1 MKSNKLIYTTAC
13 DLFSLGVIFHIM
25 ILGKSPFSGRSV
37 NEVLEQNKS
46 CKINYDTFEYN
57 QLPNSCK
64 ILVYLG
70 LSLLKGL
77 L

>member
-1 MKSNKLIYTTAC
+1 
-13 DLFSLGVIFHIM
+13 M
-25 ILGKSPFSGRSV
+25 ILGKSPFLGKTP
-37 NEVLEQNKS
+37 NEVLEQNKA

-57 QLPNSCK
+57 QLPNSCI
-64 ILVYLG
+64 ILNYLG